1 LKLLRVNQELMNKEI
16 NLIRTLFKSRE
27 DVFAIRWQKGNK
39 SGYMPAYYYDPYRY
53 RLHKMNGGTFKTF
66 NEKTYL
72 SFTDL
77 QINKHLNGEQ
87 LIGIYPL
94 LKDNTSW
101 FIAADFDK
109 QNWEGDSR
117 KFIKACSSK
126 GISAYLERSRSG
138 NGGHVWIFF
147 DQPYPAIRSRKI
159 LITILEEIGVF
170 SIFDKSSSFDRL
182 FPNQNFLSG
191 KGLGNLIALPFH
203 KTAFEQGNSCFV
215 NEDLKPY
222 ENQWNFLST
231 IQRTTTIHLDEIFES
246 LIVNDLPSS
255 DTVKI
260 HSNKLQ
266 ITLNN
271 SVRLNRSGITSELI
285 NFLKEELNFAN
296 PAYFIKKK
304 TGKSVWSTKRYF
316 KFIEETENEIIIPRG
331 FIGRLIR
338 NCKQEKIDFE
348 FIDKRKK
355 LHFITFSTN
364 LNLRSHQNKA
374 IEAASRKEFGVITA
388 PPGSGKTVIG
398 LKIIAEKQQPAL
410 IIVHRKQLLEQ
421 WIERIQT
428 FLGIPK
434 NEIGKIG
441 QGKTKVGKHITV
453 AMIQSLGKQLEKQD
467 IKSLVK
473 QFGTVIIDECHH
485 IPAETFRKT
494 ITKLYPY
501 YQYGLTATPF
511 SKGTD
516 GKQIFIHL
524 GEIIADI
531 KPEEIKNYK
540 RARIN
545 IRETTLDIP
554 FNSKIDTFETLS
566 KMLVHDST
574 RNKLILNDVHKEL
587 NAGKKVV
594 LITERKEHIDALYQ
608 FLKQSFETVTLS
620 GEDSVNNRKAKW
632 EILNE
637 GNYQAL
643 ITTGQFFGEG
653 TDLQNASC
661 LFLVYPFS
669 FKGKLI
675 QYIGRVQ
682 RSEITPVIYD
692 YHDRKIDYLNKLFL
706 KRNTYYRHF
715 DRQASLFD
723 ELENIERV
731 SENII
736 AIDKKIK
743 VPIDQLDFQ
752 YGVIVFK
759 YKESKLPIELE
770 FEIENNEIRPEF
782 DVLKPY
788 FAKFLKS
795 KNVEASIFAE
805 IADGKLVSQIATSPD
820 MEMINKEIIESVKF
834 RFTQKEI
841 LGKKRP
847 EETDKNLLDLDQFQ
861 EKNGVELYK
870 SEEELLNS
878 LLQNENVRHF
888 RQLRYLAMNHDRK
901 TLKLRFVLNPFSFV
915 FLLTGIEQY
924 HIVLETLDTEEATYI
939 WHIDKNKNVLS
950 QRLQAI
956 DLDLNSI
963 RNNGRQVFLQSQP
976 KNFSR
981 LIHDY
986 SDKRKGFIIWKD
998 LLEERLV

>member
-1 LKLLRVNQELMNKEI
+1 MNKEI
-16 NLIRTLFKSRE
+16 NLIKTLFKGRE
-27 DVFAIRWQKGNK
+27 DVFAIHWQKGNK
-39 SGYMPAYYYDPYRY
+39 SGYMPAYHYDPYRY
-53 RLHKMNGGTFKTF
+53 RLHKMKGGTFK
-66 NEKTYL
+66 NYNDKTYL
-72 SFTDL
+72 LLTDQ
-77 QINKHLNGEQ
+77 QITKHLNGEQ
-87 LIGIYPL
+87 LVGIYPL

-101 FIAADFDK
+101 FIASDFDK
-109 QNWEGDSR
+109 QNWEEDSR
-117 KFIKACSSK
+117 SFINACSSK
-126 GISAYLERSRSG
+126 GIPAYLERSKSG

-159 LITILEEIGVF
+159 LISILEEIGVF
-170 SIFDKSSSFDRL
+170 SAFDKSSSFDRL

-191 KGLGNLIALPFH
+191 KGLGNLIALPFY
-203 KTAFEQGNSCFV
+203 KTAWEQGNSCFV
-215 NEDLKPY
+215 NENLNPI
-222 ENQWNFLST
+222 ENQWNFLSS
-231 IQRTTTIHLDEIFES
+231 ILRVKTTHLDEIFES

-255 DTVKI
+255 DTRRI
-260 HSNKLQ
+260 HSTKLH

-271 SVRLNRSGITSELI
+271 SIRLNRSGITSELI
-285 NFLKEELNFAN
+285 NFLKDELNFSN
-296 PAYFIKKK
+296 PEYFIKKK
-304 TGKSVWSTKRYF
+304 TNKSTWSTERYF

-331 FIGRLIR
+331 FIGKLIR
-338 NCKQEKIDFE
+338 YCKQQKIDFKFLDE
-348 FIDKRKK
+348 RKK
-355 LHFITFSTN
+355 LQTVLFSPN
-364 LNLRSHQNKA
+364 LTLRPHQNKA
-374 IEAASRKEFGVITA
+374 IEIVTKKDLGVITA

-410 IIVHRKQLLEQ
+410 IVVHRKQLLEQ
-421 WIERIQT
+421 WIERIQA
-428 FLGIPK
+428 FLEIPK

-441 QGKTKVGKHITV
+441 QGKAKVGKHITV
-453 AMIQSLGKQLEKQD
+453 AMIQSLGKQLEKQE
-467 IKSLVK
+467 IKNLNK
-473 QFGTVIIDECHH
+473 LFGTVIIDECHH

-494 ITKLYPY
+494 ISKLSPY

-511 SKGTD
+511 RKGSD

-524 GEIIADI
+524 GKIIADI

-545 IRETTLDIP
+545 IQETTLDIP
-554 FNSKIDTFETLS
+554 FNSKTDTFETLS

-574 RNKLILNDVHKEL
+574 RNKFILHDVHKEL
-587 NAGKKVV
+587 NSGKKVI
-594 LITERKEHIDALYQ
+594 LITERKEHIDTLYQ
-608 FLKQSFETVTLS
+608 FLKQSFETIILS
-620 GEDSVNNRKAKW
+620 GEDSESNQKAKW
-632 EILNE
+632 KILNE

-682 RSEITPVIYD
+682 RSEITPIIYD

-706 KRNTYYRHF
+706 KRNTYYRHL

-723 ELENIERV
+723 EQDHIEEVSKNIV
-731 SENII
+731 T
-736 AIDKKIK
+736 IDKQIKIS
-743 VPIDQLDFQ
+743 IDQLDFR
-752 YGVIVFK
+752 YGAIAFK

-770 FEIENNEIRPEF
+770 FEIENDEIRPEF

-795 KNVEASIFAE
+795 KNVRANIFAE
-805 IADGKLVSQIATSPD
+805 ISDGKLVSQIATSTD
-820 MEMINKEIIESVKF
+820 LEMINREIIESVKF

-841 LGKKRP
+841 LGKKYP
-847 EETDKNLLDLDQFQ
+847 EKKDENLLDLDQLQ
-861 EKNGVELYK
+861 ERNGVELYK
-870 SEEELLNS
+870 SEDELLNS

-888 RQLRYLAMNHDRK
+888 RQLRYLAMNHDSN

-939 WHIDKNKNVLS
+939 WHINKNVLS
-950 QRLQAI
+950 QKLQAI
-956 DLDLNSI
+956 DLDLNNI
-963 RNNGRQVFLQSQP
+963 RNNGRQIFLQNQP
-976 KNFSR
+976 ENFSR

-986 SDKRKGFIIWKD
+986 SDERKGFIIWKD
-998 LLEERLV
+998 LLEERLL